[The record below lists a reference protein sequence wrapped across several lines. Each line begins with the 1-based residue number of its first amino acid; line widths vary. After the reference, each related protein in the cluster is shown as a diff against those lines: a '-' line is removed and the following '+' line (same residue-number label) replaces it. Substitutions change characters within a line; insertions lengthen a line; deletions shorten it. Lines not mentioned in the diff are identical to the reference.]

1 DRSLTR
7 GGNRHASPAGTVTRA
22 ARGVGHSPCARREFG
37 PVLGPDPLQDA
48 VDDLPGEVLG
58 KVVPGTQDHPGQQ
71 GSGDEVGEA
80 VERAIVDAVIRL
92 LEEGTSI
99 DGLSIERVARTAG
112 VGKAAVYRRW
122 SGKDEL
128 LLYVLREL
136 EEPPYEGPTE
146 GPVREI
152 LLGVLEWQ
160 RGIGVAKRRS
170 TLLRTMAGHVK
181 SHPRLWRQY
190 HDTVVARRRAAMLE
204 VLATAVASGELR
216 DDLDPTVLADLITGP
231 LLTRMVLRPWD
242 DLPEDLPRQIVD
254 GVLEGIRPQ
263 DRSELPPGTG

>member
-1 DRSLTR
+1 MSGADGTRSGADGER
-7 GGNRHASPAGTVTRA
+7 PDGDGGQPGADARA
-22 ARGVGHSPCARREFG
+22 
-37 PVLGPDPLQDA
+37 D
-48 VDDLPGEVLG
+48 
-58 KVVPGTQDHPGQQ
+58 
-71 GSGDEVGEA
+71 GSGPGVDRRPWAAERPRGRPRSRE

-263 DRSELPPGTG
+263 GRSELPPGTG